1 MGEDCQKLSFGLPFR
16 CSRAAIARC
25 KIILASFQGAGDRS
39 CPLLY
44 QTIHFPHQVKIQRAK
59 VTFTH
64 RLGNIKTK
72 AQRSKEFSF
81 HKLFGYL
88 FSNLVANAA
97 IALFSYKPYCKAM
110 LNIFLA
116 NFSFSGRSVSTG
128 RWLGWGIGSLGI
140 WLLFTAK
147 LQAATQLP
155 ETGLRQDA
163 KLNTSMPNLDNS
175 YSNELQSSSP
185 LLRHQPF
192 LIAAPE
198 NFNPSLQ
205 LAPPKPPEPPTPP
218 VETDPTT
225 PIVWDSLQIDFRNS
239 LDNIE
244 QHNRFIEP
252 TAQFRLPNGNKIT
265 FKTGFNSFEQPGVES
280 ITNIPFQ
287 VGWEGKIEQV
297 TVRTALG
304 VDLFDRLP
312 TAINLNAKVEL
323 PIGVNVTPAGKLR
336 SGLVVSAYLEQA
348 PYKSNART
356 LDNQITAWRLG
367 PDLYWQIDSNTS
379 LFASY
384 RLGKYNDGNDERQLF
399 SRLERKF
406 GQFSVAANLFNW
418 SYDRNLETTSGY
430 FSPPD
435 FLVYNAE
442 LAWEGDVFEFLRCR
456 LSATLGQ
463 QRLQGRFDR
472 ANDYQARCTA
482 KISPNVEA
490 DLGYAFSNVK
500 NNAGADD
507 YNGRTLTSQLRFKF

>member
-1 MGEDCQKLSFGLPFR
+1 
-16 CSRAAIARC
+16 
-25 KIILASFQGAGDRS
+25 
-39 CPLLY
+39 
-44 QTIHFPHQVKIQRAK
+44 
-59 VTFTH
+59 
-64 RLGNIKTK
+64 
-72 AQRSKEFSF
+72 
-81 HKLFGYL
+81 
-88 FSNLVANAA
+88 
-97 IALFSYKPYCKAM
+97 M

-116 NFSFSGRSVSTG
+116 NFSFSGCSVSTW
-128 RWLGWGIGSLGI
+128 RRLGWGIGSLGI
-140 WLLFTAK
+140 WLLFAAK
-147 LQAATQLP
+147 VQATTQLP
-155 ETGLRQDA
+155 ETGNLRQEFTNLD
-163 KLNTSMPNLDNS
+163 TSMPNLNNS
-175 YSNELQSSSP
+175 YSNELENLSL

-205 LAPPKPPEPPTPP
+205 LAPPPPPKPPAAPKPSAEPA
-218 VETDPTT
+218 T
-225 PIVWDSLQIDFRNS
+225 PIVVWDSLQIDFRNS
-239 LDNIE
+239 LDNVE

-252 TAQFRLPNGNKIT
+252 TAQFRLPNGNKII
-265 FKTGFNSFEQPGVES
+265 FKTGFNSFDQPGVES

-287 VGWEGKIEQV
+287 VGWEGKIDKV
-297 TVRTALG
+297 SVRTALG

-312 TAINLNAKVEL
+312 TAINLNAKVEA

-336 SGLVVSAYLEQA
+336 SGLVLSANLEQA

-367 PDLYWQIDSNTS
+367 PDLFWQIDSNTS
-379 LFASY
+379 LFASF
-384 RLGKYNDGNDERQLF
+384 RLGKYNDGNDERLLF
-399 SRLERKF
+399 SRLERKI

-418 SYDRNLETTSGY
+418 SYDRDLETTSGY

-463 QRLQGRFDR
+463 QRLQGKFDS

-482 KISPNVEA
+482 KIFPNVEA

-500 NNAGADD
+500 NNTGAND

>member
-1 MGEDCQKLSFGLPFR
+1 
-16 CSRAAIARC
+16 
-25 KIILASFQGAGDRS
+25 
-39 CPLLY
+39 
-44 QTIHFPHQVKIQRAK
+44 
-59 VTFTH
+59 
-64 RLGNIKTK
+64 
-72 AQRSKEFSF
+72 
-81 HKLFGYL
+81 
-88 FSNLVANAA
+88 
-97 IALFSYKPYCKAM
+97 M

-116 NFSFSGRSVSTG
+116 NFSFFGRSVSTW
-128 RWLGWGIGSLGI
+128 RRLGWGIGSLGI
-140 WLLFTAK
+140 WLLFAAK
-147 LQAATQLP
+147 AQATTQLP
-155 ETGLRQDA
+155 ETGNLRQEFTNLD
-163 KLNTSMPNLDNS
+163 TSMPKLNNS
-175 YSNELQSSSP
+175 YSNELKSSSL

-205 LAPPKPPEPPTPP
+205 LAPPPPSLPPAAPKPSVNAE
-218 VETDPTT
+218 PTT
-225 PIVWDSLQIDFRNS
+225 PTVVWDSLQIDFRNS
-239 LDNIE
+239 LDNVE

-252 TAQFRLPNGNKIT
+252 TAQFRLPNGNKII
-265 FKTGFNSFEQPGVES
+265 FKTGFNSFDQPGVES

-287 VGWEGKIEQV
+287 VSWEGKIDKV
-297 TVRTALG
+297 SVRTALG

-336 SGLVVSAYLEQA
+336 SGLAVSANLEQA

-367 PDLYWQIDSNTS
+367 PDLFWQIDSNTS
-379 LFASY
+379 LFASF

-399 SRLERKF
+399 SRLERKV

-418 SYDRNLETTSGY
+418 SYDRDLETTSGY

-442 LAWEGDVFEFLRCR
+442 LVWESDVFEFLRCR

-463 QRLQGRFDR
+463 QRLQGKFDR

-500 NNAGADD
+500 NNAGAND